1 MKRIPYLTQREWGW
15 YWQPTPALKRL
26 GFSMISLG
34 KDEEEARRRA
44 LELNAQVEQEKAK
57 VAAGHYEPKPGT
69 VAATI
74 RLYQESLEYQGL
86 RDSTK
91 RGYDQRLV
99 ALEEWIGDA
108 PLDDITPKLMK
119 SWYRKV
125 QETSPSTA
133 NANLRVAKLLW
144 SWAVSENLADEN
156 PAKHVRM
163 KGTKPRQ
170 ALWEPWEVDCLIE
183 AADRLGRPSMG
194 HAIRIA
200 FDCTQRQ
207 GDVLSLTWDQIDDG
221 LIAFKQSKTGA
232 LCHMPLT
239 TELSKRLAMLERPA
253 ENVVPLKPAPS
264 PVVVSEATGIRYEGD
279 NFRRLF
285 AKVRKA
291 ANDAWKDQNGTEEDR
306 FLGRQFLDLRR
317 SGMVEAAHA
326 GVALRDTAAR
336 SGHSINR
343 TQAIL
348 ETYVPATRE
357 MAAAAVSGVEKAR
370 AERIKNR
377 SER

>member
-1 MKRIPYLTQREWGW
+1 MQRIPYLTKREWGW

-44 LELNAQVEQEKAK
+44 LELNEQVEQEKAK
-57 VAAGHYEPKPGT
+57 VAAGAYEPKPGT

-74 RLYQESLEYQGL
+74 RLYQASPEYAGL

-99 ALEEWIGDA
+99 ALEQWIGDA
-108 PLDDITPKLMK
+108 PLDDISPKLMK

-144 SWAVSENLADEN
+144 SWAVSENLADDN

-183 AADRLGRPSMG
+183 AADSIGRPSMG
-194 HAIRIA
+194 HAIRIT

-207 GDVLSLTWDQIDDG
+207 GDVLSLTWDQIEDG

-239 TELSKRLAMLERPA
+239 LALAKRLEMIERPT
-253 ENVVPLKPAPS
+253 EKVVTLKPSAAP
-264 PVVVSEATGIRYEGD
+264 VIVSEATGKSYD
-279 NFRRLF
+279 HHNFRSTFSR
-285 AKVRKA
+285 VRKA
-291 ANDAWKDQNGTEEDR
+291 ANDAYKDQNDTEEDR
-306 FLGRQFLDLRR
+306 FLDRQFLDLRR

-326 GVALRDTAAR
+326 GVALRDIAAR
-336 SGHSINR
+336 SGHSIDR

-370 AERIKNR
+370 AKRIKNGR
-377 SER
+377 KL